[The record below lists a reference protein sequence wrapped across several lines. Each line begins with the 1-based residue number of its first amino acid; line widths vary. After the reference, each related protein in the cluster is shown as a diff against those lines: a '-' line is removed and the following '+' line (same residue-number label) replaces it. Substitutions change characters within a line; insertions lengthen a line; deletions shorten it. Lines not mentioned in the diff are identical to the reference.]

1 MLLLANSGDEMNNFL
16 KISLI
21 STMFFLS
28 CNSFA
33 DYKPNTIKIDQL
45 SGLLETYN
53 DGLSEAC
60 FPKNITIS
68 GFVDSSNG
76 KKENK
81 KFFSVSSD
89 PHSLGENI
97 KKTIFKSGK
106 LTEKQSTHI
115 RDLIKYSKLAE
126 KNGNGFSKTY
136 LMTFSN
142 KTNLDVSVDLIC
154 LKSEKINANA
164 SSESVTVK

>member
-1 MLLLANSGDEMNNFL
+1 M
-16 KISLI
+16 
-21 STMFFLS
+21 
-28 CNSFA
+28 
-33 DYKPNTIKIDQL
+33 
-45 SGLLETYN
+45 
-53 DGLSEAC
+53 
-60 FPKNITIS
+60 
-68 GFVDSSNG
+68 
-76 KKENK
+76 
-81 KFFSVSSD
+81 
-89 PHSLGENI
+89 
-97 KKTIFKSGK
+97 
-106 LTEKQSTHI
+106 TEKQSTHI